1 MMTSSSL
8 NQRRKKGNHFVSWR
22 FKLFPVR
29 LPMLFLIFLGGSSCV
44 QSQGQLTLISA
55 KWVQNLNTVSSKCPL
70 APMNVTS
77 FFNATL
83 GSLVHPSQL
92 HCIFS
97 NVVSNF
103 KWFEWWAFHLLP
115 GQCNP
120 RVPGLTAGSW
130 RQLCCKQQPW
140 GRSGRAP
147 EVLIVYGNLVILL
160 RGH

>member
-1 MMTSSSL
+1 M
-8 NQRRKKGNHFVSWR
+8 SWR

-29 LPMLFLIFLGGSSCV
+29 SPMLFLIFLGGSSCV
-44 QSQGQLTLISA
+44 WSQGQLTLIST
-55 KWVQNLNTVSSKCPL
+55 KWVQNLNIVSSKCPL

-103 KWFEWWAFHLLP
+103 KWFEWCAFHLLP

-120 RVPGLTAGSW
+120 ECLGFTGLVPCGRPRKEWQCTRGFN
-130 RQLCCKQQPW
+130 CCPIGYSK
-140 GRSGRAP
+140 
-147 EVLIVYGNLVILL
+147 LIILL
-160 RGH
+160 GGYLKLAFIPEDAFMLQ